1 MDPRLQRAAVAIVVA
16 ALAGIAFLLTARDR
30 AIGDGLSLD
39 APRIS
44 AAERDAGA
52 RYAPGVPQAD
62 RAWIEAA
69 IASAR
74 PEAQRLIA
82 EVDGLVEYQVHRGD
96 PLGVTRSVITPMKA
110 SFVISFDVSSL
121 DGQRT
126 QDRAVTVL
134 HEYGHAID
142 AALVPK
148 ELGDRLEAAIP
159 RSGPCGNYGGVLT
172 GSCAAPA
179 ERFADTFAKWAL
191 RGSVSVVGAGY
202 QVPNPPSLEDW
213 GAPLVALSNRLA
225 TPR

>member
-1 MDPRLQRAAVAIVVA
+1 MKVTPLRAR
-16 ALAGIAFLLTARDR
+16 F
-30 AIGDGLSLD
+30 
-39 APRIS
+39 
-44 AAERDAGA
+44 E
-52 RYAPGVPQAD
+52 
-62 RAWIEAA
+62 
-69 IASAR
+69 
-74 PEAQRLIA
+74 
-82 EVDGLVEYQVHRGD
+82 
-96 PLGVTRSVITPMKA
+96 
-110 SFVISFDVSSL
+110 ISFDVASL

-142 AALVPK
+142 LAIVSE
-148 ELGDRLEAAIP
+148 ELNASLEAGIP
-159 RSGPCGNYGGVLT
+159 RTGSCGDYGGVKT